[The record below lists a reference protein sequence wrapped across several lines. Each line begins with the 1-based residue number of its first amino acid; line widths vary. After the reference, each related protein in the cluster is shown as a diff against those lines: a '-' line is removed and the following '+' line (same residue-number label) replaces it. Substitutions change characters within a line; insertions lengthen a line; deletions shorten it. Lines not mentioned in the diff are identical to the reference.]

1 MKIAIIGTGNV
12 GSALT
17 TALTRAGHDVTLAA
31 RDATKTAAVAKDL
44 GVSAAPSVAAAA
56 SAADIVVL
64 AVPFGALGDVARF
77 IAAQTAGKLV
87 IDVSNPLK
95 PDYSGLAT
103 DGGTSAAEQVAEA
116 LPDAHV
122 AKAFNTVFAS
132 LQANPTTHGVVLDA
146 LYATDN
152 ERAGE
157 TLADVIRSIGFRPV
171 NAGPLQ
177 SARQME
183 ALAWLNMSLQMR
195 TNGDWRSTFVLV
207 GAPLAVTEQPVAAG
221 SARA

>member
-17 TALTRAGHDVTLAA
+17 KALTRAGHDVTLAA
-31 RDATKTAAVAKDL
+31 RDATKTAAVANEL
-44 GVSAAPSVAAAA
+44 GATAAASPAEAA
-56 SAADIVVL
+56 SAADVIVL
-64 AVPFGALGDVARF
+64 AVPYGALGDVARS
-77 IAAQTAGKLV
+77 IAAQAAGKIV
-87 IDVSNPLK
+87 VDASNPLK

-103 DGGTSAAEQVAEA
+103 DGGPSAAEQVAGT
-116 LPDAHV
+116 LPDARV

-132 LQANPTTHGVVLDA
+132 LQANPTMHGVVLDA
-146 LYATDN
+146 LYATDDAG
-152 ERAGE
+152 AGE

-195 TNGDWRSTFVLV
+195 TNGDWRSAFVLV
-207 GAPLAVTEQPVAAG
+207 GAPQAVTREAVAAG
-221 SARA
+221 STRA

>member
-17 TALTRAGHDVTLAA
+17 TALTRAGHDVTVAA
-31 RDATKTAAVAKDL
+31 RDADKAAAVASEL
-44 GVSAAPSVAAAA
+44 GAAAGPSPAEAA

-64 AVPFGALGDVARF
+64 AVPFGALGDVARS
-77 IAAQTAGKLV
+77 IAGQTAGKIV

-103 DGGTSAAEQVAEA
+103 DGGPSAAEQVAEA

-132 LQANPTTHGVVLDA
+132 LQANPTAHGVILDA
-146 LYATDN
+146 LYATDD

-157 TLADVIRSIGFRPV
+157 TLAEVIRSIGFRPV
-171 NAGPLQ
+171 NAGPLR

-195 TNGDWRSTFVLV
+195 TNGDWRSAFVLV
-207 GAPLAVTEQPVAAG
+207 GAPPAVTEQLVAAG